1 MTANSVR
8 TLTSSSS
15 CRPPRCSTERI
26 SRRRSAVR
34 LELALAAAW
43 RWRAARSLW
52 EYPPVPAATVRQYA
66 RYLRRGPRMP
76 ICAHLM
82 ANHSFF
88 RAELLTE

>member
-1 MTANSVR
+1 
-8 TLTSSSS
+8 
-15 CRPPRCSTERI
+15 
-26 SRRRSAVR
+26 
-34 LELALAAAW
+34 
-43 RWRAARSLW
+43 LW